1 MTGSQVWTAGG
12 GLDRDLSG
20 GAGWV
25 ATGVLIHGAGDA
37 GRYRDRQH
45 RGMLLTRSGF
55 LPVSGGLTG
64 PGARAAGVPAMMD
77 AVTNTAQVARPP

>member
-1 MTGSQVWTAGG
+1 M
-12 GLDRDLSG
+12 
-20 GAGWV
+20 
-25 ATGVLIHGAGDA
+25 ATDVLIHGAGDA
-37 GRYRDRQH
+37 GRYRDHQH

-64 PGARAAGVPAMMD
+64 PRGPSGGVPAMMD